1 MIIQKNTAI
10 LLFGYNRPSHLRR
23 VLIALEDY
31 KIRNINFFLDG
42 PKSKKDKI
50 IQKEIIFMV
59 KANKKI
65 KINLFYSN
73 KNIGVAGSIT
83 KGIDRLSK
91 KFKNLIILED
101 DCIPRKEFFSFILK
115 NLNNQKFEKNIAA
128 VCGYQFPEL
137 SKKENVIKPYILDY
151 FIPWGWGLKS
161 KYWIDYRKKLKKK
174 PIKLTSNKL
183 IVKLNK
189 LVKDKNKI
197 WSLDFIVHSKKKK
210 KKVYFSK

>member
-65 KINLFYSN
+65 KINLSYSN
-73 KNIGVAGSIT
+73 KNIGVAGSIA

-91 KFKNLIILED
+91 KFKNSW
-101 DCIPRKEFFSFILK
+101 F
-115 NLNNQKFEKNIAA
+115 
-128 VCGYQFPEL
+128 
-137 SKKENVIKPYILDY
+137 
-151 FIPWGWGLKS
+151 
-161 KYWIDYRKKLKKK
+161 
-174 PIKLTSNKL
+174 
-183 IVKLNK
+183 
-189 LVKDKNKI
+189 
-197 WSLDFIVHSKKKK
+197 
-210 KKVYFSK
+210 